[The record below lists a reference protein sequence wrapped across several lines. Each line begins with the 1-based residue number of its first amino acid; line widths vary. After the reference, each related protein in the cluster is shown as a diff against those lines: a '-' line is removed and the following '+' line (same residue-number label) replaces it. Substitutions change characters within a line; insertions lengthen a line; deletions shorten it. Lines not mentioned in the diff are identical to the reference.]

1 MQEDGVCLRRSLARR
16 LGIAWLAIAAAIS
29 AAPPALAIDA
39 RRPDAGA
46 MVPIRDA
53 AAAPAGAGHL
63 CAQYDWA
70 CASTGRRMAID
81 ASAIEV
87 ARAINS
93 RANRTVRS
101 ISDMQQYRVAE
112 RWALPTARG
121 GDCEDYAIYKKL
133 ELIKAGFPPEQL
145 LIATVLDR
153 KRQSHAVLVL
163 RTGTQDLVLD
173 NLTSRIVPWNKTG
186 YTFLRMQ
193 DPRQP
198 TRWVSVLAG
207 GIMGGSGS

>member
-1 MQEDGVCLRRSLARR
+1 MQRDGVCLRHGLARR
-16 LGIAWLAIAAAIS
+16 LGIATLAFAGVFA
-29 AAPPALAIDA
+29 AAPPALAVDA
-39 RRPDAGA
+39 RRPDAA
-46 MVPIRDA
+46 MIPIRGPA
-53 AAAPAGAGHL
+53 APPAGASHL
-63 CAQYDWA
+63 CQTLDWA
-70 CASTGRRMAID
+70 CASTGRWMTID
-81 ASAIEV
+81 AQALDV
-87 ARAINS
+87 ARAINARS
-93 RANRTVRS
+93 NRSVRS

-121 GDCEDYAIYKKL
+121 GDCEDYAIHKKL

-163 RTGTQDLVLD
+163 RTGSQDLVLD

-207 GIMGGSGS
+207 GIMAGNGS